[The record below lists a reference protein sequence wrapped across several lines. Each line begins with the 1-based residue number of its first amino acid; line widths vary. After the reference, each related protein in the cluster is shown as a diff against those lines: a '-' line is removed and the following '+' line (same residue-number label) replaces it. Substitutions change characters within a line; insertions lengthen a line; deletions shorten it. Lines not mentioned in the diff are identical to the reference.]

1 VKSPLS
7 AALAGYPWDALIPA
21 KQKAAAHPGGIVDLS
36 VGTPKDDTPQPAQN
50 ALAAAANSPGY
61 PSVTG
66 PPELAESIAGY
77 LNRRWRAGVEAGA
90 VLPTVGSKEFIAAL
104 PTQLGLGSADVV
116 VIPAAAYPTY
126 AAGAAIAG
134 CRLETADD
142 PADLD
147 DRLGDDR
154 PGLVWLN
161 SPSNP
166 TGEILSAHRMRRWVE
181 WARRRNVVLAC
192 DECYAEFG
200 WDAAPRSVLDPEVS
214 DGDHRGLLA
223 VHSLSKTANLAGY
236 RAGFVAGD
244 AELIADLVRIRRH
257 AGMMI
262 PAPVQQAMIALLATD
277 EHIETQRARYAR
289 RRCVLRS
296 ALQQAGF
303 AIEHSQGSLYLWATR
318 HTDCWDAVG
327 QLADLGI
334 LVAPGTF
341 YAGRPDRSGAA
352 AGTSNDS
359 AGRGAGELARF
370 VRVALTAPDE
380 RIDAAAARLTGAES
394 ASSTTTAQQALR

>member
-1 VKSPLS
+1 L
-7 AALAGYPWDALIPA
+7 ATALAGYPWDALIPA
-21 KQKAAAHPGGIVDLS
+21 KQKAADHPGGIVDLS
-36 VGTPKDDTPQPAQN
+36 IGTPRDDTPQPAQD

-66 PPELAESIAGY
+66 APQLAESIAGY
-77 LNRRWRAGVEAGA
+77 LNRRWQAGVDASA

-104 PTQLGLGSADVV
+104 PSQLGLGSGDLV

-126 AAGAAIAG
+126 AAGATIAG
-134 CRLETADD
+134 CRVTAADD
-142 PADLD
+142 PQDLD
-147 DRLGDDR
+147 DRLGGDR

-166 TGEILSAHRMRRWVE
+166 TGEILSDQRMQHWVK
-181 WARRRNVVLAC
+181 WARERDVVLAC

-200 WDAAPRSVLDPEVS
+200 WDATPRSILDAEICG
-214 DGDHRGLLA
+214 GDHRGLLA

-244 AELIADLVRIRRH
+244 AELIADLTTIRRH
-257 AGMMI
+257 AGMMV
-262 PAPVQQAMIALLATD
+262 PAPVQQAMIALLGTD
-277 EHIETQRARYAR
+277 KHIDTQRARYAR
-289 RRCVLRS
+289 RRCRLRT
-296 ALQQAGF
+296 ALGQAGF
-303 AIEHSQGSLYLWATR
+303 AVEHSQGSLYLWATR
-318 HTDCWDAVG
+318 HTDCWDAVD

-341 YAGRPDRSGAA
+341 YAAGDDQADARSDTPTGGAA
-352 AGTSNDS
+352 FA
-359 AGRGAGELARF
+359 AGELGRF

-380 RIDAAAARLTGAES
+380 RIDAAAARLAGIES
-394 ASSTTTAQQALR
+394 GSEPAATQQALR